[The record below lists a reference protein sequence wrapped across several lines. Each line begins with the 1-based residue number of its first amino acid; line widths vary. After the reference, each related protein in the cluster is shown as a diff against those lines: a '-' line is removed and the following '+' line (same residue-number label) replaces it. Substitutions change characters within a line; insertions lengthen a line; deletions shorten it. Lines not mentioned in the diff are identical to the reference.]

1 MEVIPAMYA
10 TRPRSWSPGWMPAAA
25 DSGDNVPVETGDRRL
40 WQLYVRDV
48 LRPEKAPARPSRR
61 ALVTDATL
69 AIALT
74 AAAVVAA
81 GLFPGGDPFLIAQP
95 QLIEPLRL
103 QQLPPA
109 LPSLPLLP
117 PLPGAGLPGQAEPA
131 MYEAVLVGLTASPL
145 AARRRFPLVTFWA
158 VLAAALLTS
167 DVATWVTVLTCAI
180 AAYGVIAYGRNR
192 PVAVASLA
200 LAAVLAGA
208 AFESVAPGLPT
219 WLGPFVV
226 LLSAGVLAGFVR
238 FWPQRQADLRRAQ
251 EEATRRA
258 VEEERSRIAGELH
271 DVVTHNVSVMLIQA
285 GAARK
290 VMDMAPQEAKQALL
304 SVEAGGR
311 AAMAELRHVMGLLAG
326 PDGDH
331 PGDPAD
337 GLEPQPGL
345 DRLDT
350 LVERVRGA
358 GMTVHVTTSLPSG
371 PLPAGIDLAAYRVV
385 QEALTNTIKHA
396 AGATVT
402 VAIECAGDWLEIEV
416 TDTGA
421 TRKARKALP
430 RSGRGLIGLRERL
443 AVYGGTLDAGPSPG
457 GGYQIKAHLPWTPA

>member
-1 MEVIPAMYA
+1 
-10 TRPRSWSPGWMPAAA
+10 
-25 DSGDNVPVETGDRRL
+25 VPVETGDRRL
-40 WQLYVRDV
+40 WRLYVRDV
-48 LRPEKAPARPSRR
+48 LRPEKTPARPSRR
-61 ALVTDATL
+61 ALVSDTAL

-74 AAAVVAA
+74 VAAVVAA
-81 GLFPGGDPFLIAQP
+81 GLFPGGDQFLGAQP
-95 QLIEPLRL
+95 QLIEPLRF
-103 QQLPPA
+103 QPPPSVPPLPV
-109 LPSLPLLP
+109 LP
-117 PLPGAGLPGQAEPA
+117 PLPSPGADLPGQSGPA
-131 MYEAVLVGLTASPL
+131 MDEALLVALTALPL

-158 VLAAALLTS
+158 VLAAALVTS
-167 DVATWVTVLTCAI
+167 DTATWITVLACAI
-180 AAYGVIAYGRNR
+180 AAYGVIAYSRDR
-192 PVAVASLA
+192 LVAVASLA

-226 LLSAGVLAGFVR
+226 LLSAGVLAGFAR

-258 VEEERSRIAGELH
+258 VEVERSRIAGELH
-271 DVVTHNVSVMLIQA
+271 DVVTHHVSVMLIQA
-285 GAARK
+285 GGARK
-290 VMDMAPQEAKQALL
+290 VMDVAPQEAKQALL
-304 SVEAGGR
+304 AVEAGGR

-326 PDGDH
+326 PDGEH

-358 GMTVHVTTSLPSG
+358 GMAVSVTRSPPPG
-371 PLPAGIDLAAYRVV
+371 PLPAGMDLAAYRVV

-396 AGATVT
+396 AGAAVS

-416 TDTGA
+416 TDTGGA
-421 TRKARKALP
+421 RKARKALP

-443 AVYGGTLDAGPSPG
+443 AVYGGTLDAGPLPG
-457 GGYQIKAHLPWTPA
+457 GGYRIRARLPWTSA